1 MESLDGTATC
11 ASAPLNVKKQE
22 TKTSSAPLTDGRM
35 ERKAD
40 FNCRNTQI
48 DTYAKIKAT
57 SKRVL
62 LSLQPEYPRRTV

>member
-40 FNCRNTQI
+40 FNCRNT
-48 DTYAKIKAT
+48 
-57 SKRVL
+57 
-62 LSLQPEYPRRTV
+62 

>member
-1 MESLDGTATC
+1 MGRLRKSFSLSGDVLLTSKIGLAMESLDGTATC

-40 FNCRNTQI
+40 FNCRNT
-48 DTYAKIKAT
+48 
-57 SKRVL
+57 
-62 LSLQPEYPRRTV
+62 